1 MPSSAI
7 TGVAG
12 VRTVNASP
20 DVAIAVPAM
29 TTAVMQVAG
38 RQHGNSAAAALN
50 ANRQIGALVGVAVM
64 GAILHTFAGWNM
76 RTSLAFGFICAMYAV
91 ALLLV
96 SRYIAS
102 TPRDTR
108 RPSWPPTSTAFP
120 LAPTTAPPSAWSSR

>member
-1 MPSSAI
+1 MLLGLA
-7 TGVAG
+7 TGMLFSGLLTALTPHTPYWLFALTAALANFG
-12 VRTVNASP
+12 VS
-20 DVAIAVPAM
+20 IAVPAM

-102 TPRDTR
+102 TPRDT
-108 RPSWPPTSTAFP
+108 PQN
-120 LAPTTAPPSAWSSR
+120 